1 MAMNVV
7 FNISVII
14 LLCAVVFMIL
24 MIIRDSR
31 KTIIPSDDE
40 TKEMDD
46 KNLAFS
52 MYQADS
58 AFAMQEASL
67 VWSRYTGFIIIDGFL
82 VTAFV
87 ELCMKADANAIVTG
101 YIYLAVGLAGLLINM
116 AWHIINYSGWCN
128 QYLWFHYATTHIPK
142 NKISNLIQFFTEKRN
157 LKKFGRIYQI
167 AQVLPVLFFVGGVA
181 SFHKGM
187 SIMHRNL
194 QPDNHDPVFITLF
207 VVLACLIIAF
217 AIERIELAS
226 IGIKEN
232 NRNVV

>member
-1 MAMNVV
+1 MNVI
-7 FNISVII
+7 FNISVFL

-24 MIIRDSR
+24 MIICDSR
-31 KTIIPSDDE
+31 KKLIQPENEVKKMEDN
-40 TKEMDD
+40 K
-46 KNLAFS
+46 LAFS

-142 NKISNLIQFFTEKRN
+142 DNISSLIEFFTEKKN

-167 AQVLPVLFFVGGVA
+167 AQVLPVLFFVGSVA
-181 SFHKGM
+181 SFHKGIT
-187 SIMHRNL
+187 IMQKNL
-194 QPDNHDPVFITLF
+194 QSDSHDSVFITLC
-207 VVLACLIIAF
+207 VVLACIVIAF
-217 AIERIELAS
+217 TIERIELAS
-226 IGIKEN
+226 VGIKES
-232 NRNVV
+232 NRNVA